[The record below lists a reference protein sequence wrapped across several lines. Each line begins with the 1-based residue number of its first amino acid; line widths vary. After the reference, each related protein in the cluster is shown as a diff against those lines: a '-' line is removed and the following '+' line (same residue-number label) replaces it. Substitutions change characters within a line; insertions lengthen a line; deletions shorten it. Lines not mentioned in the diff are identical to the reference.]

1 MAQFYKGLKD
11 RVKDNIARVNRP
23 SQLQSMITLAIWI
36 DDQQYERELE
46 KKDTYNYGKKNRYQK
61 SPKKDQY
68 GMVPMELDAT
78 EKRNQLPWKKTRK
91 CYNCGKISH
100 LAKACRGKKQ
110 ANATQSKKKKE
121 KKKREPKKDK
131 QLNATQTKAKP
142 DHATLS
148 WTGCY
153 DNDCYIHLSD
163 KQGSEWFPKQPQG
176 KQLNATGQQEGY
188 DYNRLIKKP
197 FLRRI
202 DELQEE
208 IDKLREECQE
218 PFQDF
223 ATVKWE
229 TESLILSFREET
241 FNIKELIPHHLEIQ
255 QKDTTLSKISEK
267 KVSQWVDNHSIPSIR
282 DMATQ
287 MDLEK
292 TSSGQCP
299 AKYWKTCQDN
309 YCRQHLEEKQN
320 QQWFPGTE
328 AMELYRA
335 LHKQRTMKH
344 RCNQDQ
350 WELCFVPWCQKHYDK
365 QQAIG
370 LDGSK
375 N

>member
-1 MAQFYKGLKD
+1 
-11 RVKDNIARVNRP
+11 
-23 SQLQSMITLAIWI
+23 
-36 DDQQYERELE
+36 
-46 KKDTYNYGKKNRYQK
+46 
-61 SPKKDQY
+61 
-68 GMVPMELDAT
+68 MVPMELDAT
-78 EKRNQLPWKKTRK
+78 EKRNQSPWKKTRK
-91 CYNCGKISH
+91 CYNCGKIGH
-100 LAKACRGKKQ
+100 LAKACKGKKQ

-121 KKKREPKKDK
+121 KKKREPKEDK
-131 QLNATQTKAKP
+131 QLNATQTKVKP

-163 KQGSEWFPKQPQG
+163 KQESGWFPKQPQG

-188 DYNRLIKKP
+188 NYNRPIKKP

-202 DELQEE
+202 NELQKE

-218 PFQDF
+218 PFQDS

-255 QKDTTLSKISEK
+255 QNDTTLSKIGEK
-267 KVSQWVDNHSIPSIR
+267 RISQWVDNHSIPSIR

-299 AKYWKTCQDN
+299 AKYWKACQDN
-309 YCRQHLEEKQN
+309 YCRQHLEEKRN
-320 QQWFPGTE
+320 RQWFPGTE
-328 AMELYRA
+328 AMELYQA
-335 LHKQRTMKH
+335 LHK
-344 RCNQDQ
+344 
-350 WELCFVPWCQKHYDK
+350 
-365 QQAIG
+365 
-370 LDGSK
+370 
-375 N
+375 